1 VSFWA
6 RFKIIPAPARSLIP
20 GRNIHPAD
28 VTDTDFQLVSM
39 GWMHRDH
46 ARDRDPVHTLHHVC
60 KIRLENRAVAGIL
73 YACFD
78 TLLSRV

>member
-1 VSFWA
+1 MSFWA

-46 ARDRDPVHTLHHVC
+46 AWGSEAREIMAVG
-60 KIRLENRAVAGIL
+60 LENPQPPFMVV
-73 YACFD
+73 ACFD
-78 TLLSRV
+78 NLHSLV